1 MSLFRRKAAKTEP
14 DAAAAARA
22 PPPAPAASDP
32 QPQVEAAEL
41 PYLPPPED
49 MSIPVDSFAAI
60 RLKRARAQLEK
71 ADVERRIARCVD
83 ALLGSDQLPLNPFPT
98 LARLLRQEELA
109 ISLQMAVP
117 KAAAGAAGG
126 GAAARRGFWR
136 DGDAVSSDLDA
147 QLVRLPIHGA
157 IWRPLAPIVD
167 GEAVRGLASA
177 LANSLLLASGTRTTA
192 TPQGPFSI
200 KSCCAVTGG
209 HAFSGRLVAHPRTLE
224 LREHVQVR
232 GPAGHVDAALHAFAE
247 HICAAASA
255 LHASDEHFLTDLEIF
270 TGEGDVFD
278 EEASAEATDGRATN
292 HALGTPERFGL
303 ADLHSPSR
311 RLARALQAAV
321 LAQLPIFLNVLAC
334 VPNFGTDTNEPAPP
348 TWQVIVPAS
357 SPHS

>member
-1 MSLFRRKAAKTEP
+1 MSLFRRKKPEVPAE
-14 DAAAAARA
+14 ARA

-32 QPQVEAAEL
+32 VPQVEAAEL

-49 MSIPVDSFAAI
+49 VSVPIDSFAAV

-83 ALLGSDQLPLNPFPT
+83 ALLGADELPMNPFPT

-109 ISLQMAVP
+109 ISLQMATAN
-117 KAAAGAAGG
+117 AAAGGAGGAG

-147 QLVRLPIHGA
+147 QLVRLPHHGA
-157 IWRPLAPIVD
+157 VWRPLAPAVD
-167 GEAVRGLASA
+167 GQAIRELASA
-177 LANSLLLASGTRTTA
+177 LASSSLLASGTRTTA
-192 TPQGPFSI
+192 TQQGSFTL

-247 HICAAASA
+247 HICATATN
-255 LHASDEHFLTDLEIF
+255 LHASDEHFVTDLEVF

-311 RLARALQAAV
+311 RLTRALQAAV
-321 LAQLPIFLNVLAC
+321 LAQLPIFLNILAC
-334 VPNFGTDTNEPAPP
+334 VPSFSTDANEPAPP
-348 TWQVIVPAS
+348 TWQARFGETTTE
-357 SPHS
+357 